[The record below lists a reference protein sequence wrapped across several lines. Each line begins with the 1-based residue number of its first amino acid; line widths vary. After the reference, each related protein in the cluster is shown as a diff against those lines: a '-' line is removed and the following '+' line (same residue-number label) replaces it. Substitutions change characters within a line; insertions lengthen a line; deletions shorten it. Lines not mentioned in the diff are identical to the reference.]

1 MTYTLIILTAAF
13 GFFVPNFP
21 NKEACEKTMQ
31 EVRAKYSFGGD
42 SRIKMVCAE
51 VKQVPGDPI

>member
-1 MTYTLIILTAAF
+1 MTYTLIIITAAF
-13 GFFVPNFP
+13 GFFIPNFP
-21 NKEACEKTMQ
+21 NKEACEKTIQ
-31 EVRAKYSFGGD
+31 EVTTKYYLSG